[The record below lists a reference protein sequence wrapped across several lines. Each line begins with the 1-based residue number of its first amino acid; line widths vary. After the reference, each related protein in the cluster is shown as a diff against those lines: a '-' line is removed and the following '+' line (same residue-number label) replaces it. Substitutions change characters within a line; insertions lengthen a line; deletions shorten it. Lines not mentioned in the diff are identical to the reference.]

1 VRLVDRIMPVECQLQ
16 VGPSWPSNRATAS
29 TLVNASQVKIAI
41 TTRRPRWCAAR
52 TACEAAR
59 GEIS

>member
-1 VRLVDRIMPVECQLQ
+1 MPAASRPFLAFEQGDGQHTRERIA
-16 VGPSWPSNRATAS
+16 GR
-29 TLVNASQVKIAI
+29 IAI
-41 TTRRPRWCAAR
+41 TTPTPRWCAAR